1 MRMFSPHIFT
11 RLRQNAQALSY
22 SDGSTFLKNIQQP
35 RNPIMKSIPKKSARI
50 SWTLLIAGILLINF
64 NPVTY
69 ALDTD
74 DEIQSIE
81 EMSQNVDSESKKLG
95 GMKLVA
101 DHLKGSFKIDDHII
115 DVVRDQEVEY
125 GEMFTVFAMAERM
138 PGGVN
143 EDNVTKVI
151 DIQKGRLTQKSWQE
165 VAGVVGVEMDV
176 VTRRARELIAQF
188 LKTVDGRVS

>member
-1 MRMFSPHIFT
+1 MKNVEIF
-11 RLRQNAQALSY
+11 
-22 SDGSTFLKNIQQP
+22 FLMIYLPNK
-35 RNPIMKSIPKKSARI
+35 
-50 SWTLLIAGILLINF
+50 LIYL
-64 NPVTY
+64 
-69 ALDTD
+69 
-74 DEIQSIE
+74 
-81 EMSQNVDSESKKLG
+81 
-95 GMKLVA
+95 
-101 DHLKGSFKIDDHII
+101 IDDHII